1 MITITVNGTPRT
13 AESGPTV
20 ADVVADL
27 TGVRVGSGGAVADGT
42 ALGMAVAVNAT
53 VVPRTAWVDEE
64 LADGDVVE
72 IVSATQGG

>member
-1 MITITVNGTPRT
+1 MITITVNGKPRSC
-13 AESGPTV
+13 ESGPTV
-20 ADVVADL
+20 ADVVAEL
-27 TGVRVGSGGAVADGT
+27 TGVRVGAGGAVADGT

-53 VVPRTAWVDEE
+53 VVPRTAWAGEE